1 MTTKTIAM
9 IPARLGSQR
18 LKQKN
23 LLEID
28 GVPLY
33 TRALRK
39 AKGLACFDEI
49 WANSEADRIGELA
62 AAEDVPF
69 HKRPAE
75 LAGSET
81 TSEDF
86 VYEFLKAHPCD
97 YLVQI
102 HSIAPLLT
110 RDEIARFTDA
120 LVSDGYDTLL
130 SGVNEQIQCMMG
142 DEPLNFSRDGM
153 DATQELVPVQR
164 ISWSLTGWRTA
175 SYLETYEAGGCA
187 TFHGRMGFFGL
198 TRPSGLVIKY
208 EEDYQMAKAMAAA
221 GIGDHGGTAR
231 P

>member
-1 MTTKTIAM
+1 MSVKTIAM

-23 LLEID
+23 LLEI
-28 GVPLY
+28 GGEPIY
-33 TRALRK
+33 ARALRK
-39 AKGLACFDEI
+39 AKGLACFDEL
-49 WANSEADRIGELA
+49 WANSDADLIGELA
-62 AAEDVPF
+62 AAEGVPF
-69 HKRPAE
+69 HKRPAS

-86 VYEFLKAHPCD
+86 VYEFLTAHPCD

-110 RDEIARFTDA
+110 RDEITRFTET
-120 LVSDGYDTLL
+120 LTGGEHDTLL
-130 SGVNEQIQCMMG
+130 SGVNEQIQCLMK
-142 DEPLNFSRDGM
+142 DEPLNFSKDGM

-208 EEDYQMAKAMAAA
+208 EEDYQMAKAMAEA
-221 GIGDHGGTAR
+221 GIGD
-231 P
+231 

>member
-1 MTTKTIAM
+1 MSTNKIIAM
-9 IPARLGSQR
+9 VPARLGSQR

-28 GVPLY
+28 GTPLF

-39 AKGLACFDEI
+39 VRTMAIFDEV
-49 WANSEADRIGELA
+49 WANSEADLIGELA
-62 AAEDVPF
+62 ASEGVPF

-75 LAGSET
+75 LGSNSA

-110 RDEIARFTDA
+110 RKEIGDF
-120 LVSDGYDTLL
+120 VSMLQDGGYDTLL
-130 SGVNEQIQCMMG
+130 SGVNEQIQCMMA
-142 DEPLNFSRDGM
+142 DTPLNFSKSGM
-153 DATQELVPVQR
+153 DATQELAPIQR
-164 ISWSLTGWRTA
+164 ISWSITGWRSA
-175 SYLETYEAGGCA
+175 SYIAAFEAKSCA
-187 TFHGRMGFFGL
+187 TFHGKMGFFNL
-198 TRPSGLVIKY
+198 SRPSGLVVKY

-221 GIGDHGGTAR
+221 GIGE
-231 P
+231 